1 MRSKLEE
8 ERIAALALERQRSAS
23 MNDAEIQRRAKDLEL
38 LREQE
43 RLSREGLEPTVEL
56 GNAHSALYSHNTLY
70 EL

>member
-1 MRSKLEE
+1 MEE
-8 ERIAALALERQRSAS
+8 ERALALERQRSVGL
-23 MNDAEIQRRAKDLEL
+23 NDGELQRREKDLEL

-43 RLSREGLEPTVEL
+43 RLSREGLEQTVEL